1 MQRKKIPI
9 KFQECMDNVEDG
21 FKIDTGK
28 IYIYIYICSFCLSYV
43 SIVYLF
49 AQCLKNDFVLNGM
62 QKLNR
67 FA

>member
-28 IYIYIYICSFCLSYV
+28 IYIYIYIYV
-43 SIVYLF
+43 HFVCCMYQLFIYLIN
-49 AQCLKNDFVLNGM
+49 A
-62 QKLNR
+62 
-67 FA
+67 